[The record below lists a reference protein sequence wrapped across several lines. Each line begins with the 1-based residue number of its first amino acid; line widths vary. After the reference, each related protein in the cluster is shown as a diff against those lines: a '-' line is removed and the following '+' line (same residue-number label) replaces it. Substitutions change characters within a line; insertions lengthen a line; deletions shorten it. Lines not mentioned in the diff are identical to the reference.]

1 MHKYE
6 VPRRFAA
13 QEPEFRSFT
22 VTRQGE
28 TTPVVVEAPEGWSHN
43 AVSVFA
49 SHYMRV
55 VNGVRESSVRQS
67 VERVSSTIARWAV
80 EDGYFGADAEEA
92 RAEGE
97 AFAAELRGL
106 LYSQTLTFNSPVWY
120 NVGITERPQCSAC
133 YIQRVDDDMEDI
145 IALQASE
152 MRLFKRGSGTGS
164 NLSTLRPA
172 GWPLSGG
179 GSASG
184 PASFMRGYDAW
195 AGVTKSGGETRRA
208 AKGVWLDCDHPDIE
222 QFVEEKREVEQM
234 ARDLVAA
241 GHPADWNGKVSRWL
255 PFQNANHSVRA
266 TDAFMRAVANDED
279 WILSWGGKAV
289 KTVRARDLWGQ
300 ICRAAAE
307 CGDPGIQFHDTI
319 NSWHTSPSGGP
330 QRGTNPCC
338 FTGDTLVRTS
348 EGMIRFDELCHR
360 YENEYRRLPKV
371 ACFDGEQ
378 VVMRSI
384 VRVWSSGLTSKLC
397 TVTTRGGVSV
407 KCTPEHPF
415 MVQDGSY
422 VNAAEIKPSQLG
434 IVEKQTPHTVLRA
447 VDSGGGRGVDEAV
460 SVKRYRPRQEEYVYD
475 MEVDGIHNFAVSSPG
490 ANMALIV
497 HNSEFSYI
505 DDSACNLAHLILQR
519 FLPADRGEAFDAAA
533 MRDAVHVSILAQD
546 AIVDRSSYPTPE
558 IAANSLKY
566 RPLGLGYAGLGALL
580 MQLGMAYDS
589 DEGRAVSGVVTSLL
603 AASAWEASAE
613 LAAVRG
619 RFDVDERDAAATRAA
634 LQRHAGTHAASGILS
649 GRMNGVWHAA
659 KWTWRNA
666 VESYEAHGVR
676 NGQLT
681 LLAPTGTCGLAADC
695 DSTGCEPYFAPVT
708 YKSLAGGGGLKIAVE
723 ATDSALRVLGY
734 EGPERHAVLR
744 HVAEH
749 ERFDDAPHLKPHH
762 LPVFDCAIPG
772 KGGSRCISPEAH
784 VRMMAAVQPFLSG
797 AISKTVNLPRGSGP
811 DVVGRVYELA
821 WLLGVKT
828 IALYVDGSKFSQP
841 ISTGKAA
848 GKAKVA
854 PPSALGSND
863 GAPPQ
868 RRRLPQDRRSATRH
882 FEIGGVDGYITVGFH
897 DDGTVGEVFT
907 RLGKAGDTIG
917 GLLDAWAIT
926 FSTALQ
932 YGVPLVVL
940 VAKGEGVDFSP
951 HGFTGDD
958 LRAARSVV
966 DYVCR
971 YLRRF
976 LPEHGDASQ
985 VADSPTAFS
994 NAGPVRVSGPP
1005 CTAGTGCPGAM
1016 ARRGACMQ
1024 CDACGHRSGCGA

>member
-22 VTRQGE
+22 ITRQGE
-28 TTPVVVEAPEGWSHN
+28 TEPVAVEAPAGWSHN

-67 VERVSSTIARWAV
+67 VERVSSTIARWAW
-80 EDGYFGADAEEA
+80 EDGYFGPDTAASEDESH
-92 RAEGE
+92 
-97 AFAAELRGL
+97 AFAAEMRGL

-120 NVGITERPQCSAC
+120 NVGIADKPQCSAC

-184 PASFMRGYDAW
+184 PASFMRGFDAW

-241 GHPADWNGKVSRWL
+241 GHSGDWNGKVSRWL

-266 TDAFMRAVANDED
+266 TDAFMRAVANDRPWD
-279 WILSWGGKAV
+279 LSWGGKVV
-289 KTVRARDLWGQ
+289 KTVHARDLWGQ

-319 NSWHTSPSGGP
+319 NSWHTSPSGGL
-330 QRGTNPCC
+330 QRGTNPC
-338 FTGDTLVRTS
+338 
-348 EGMIRFDELCHR
+348 
-360 YENEYRRLPKV
+360 
-371 ACFDGEQ
+371 
-378 VVMRSI
+378 
-384 VRVWSSGLTSKLC
+384 
-397 TVTTRGGVSV
+397 
-407 KCTPEHPF
+407 
-415 MVQDGSY
+415 
-422 VNAAEIKPSQLG
+422 
-434 IVEKQTPHTVLRA
+434 
-447 VDSGGGRGVDEAV
+447 
-460 SVKRYRPRQEEYVYD
+460 
-475 MEVDGIHNFAVSSPG
+475 
-490 ANMALIV
+490 
-497 HNSEFSYI
+497 SEFSYI

-519 FLPADRGEAFDAAA
+519 FLPADRGEAFDVAA
-533 MRDAVHVSILAQD
+533 MRDAVHVAILAQD
-546 AIVDRSSYPTPE
+546 TIVDRSSYPTPE
-558 IAANSLKY
+558 IAENSLKY

-580 MQLGMAYDS
+580 MQLGLAYDS
-589 DEGRAVSGVVTSLL
+589 DDGRAVAGVVTSLL

-634 LQRHAGTHAASGILS
+634 LQRHAGAHAASGILS

-723 ATDSALRVLGY
+723 ATDAALRVLGY

-821 WLLGVKT
+821 WRLGVKT

-854 PPSALGSND
+854 PLGSND
-863 GAPPQ
+863 GASIAPPQ

-897 DDGTVGEVFT
+897 GDGTVGEVFT

-932 YGVPLVVL
+932 YGVPLAVL

-976 LPEHGDASQ
+976 LPENGSSQ
-985 VADSPTAFS
+985 VADSPTTFS
-994 NAGPVRVSGPP
+994 NAGPVSVSGPP
-1005 CTAGTGCPGAM
+1005 CTAGTGCPGSM